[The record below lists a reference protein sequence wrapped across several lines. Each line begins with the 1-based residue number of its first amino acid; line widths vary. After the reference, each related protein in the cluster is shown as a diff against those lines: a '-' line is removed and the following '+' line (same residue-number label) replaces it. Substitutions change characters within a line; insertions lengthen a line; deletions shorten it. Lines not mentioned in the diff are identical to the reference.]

1 MPEHVDVDMV
11 NLAAW
16 QKLIWMLGLICVS
29 LLPYPISGYVH
40 SLRTATGCDV
50 YDTLASGDCSAALSQ
65 LMAFACTGP
74 CAGFSFSFPL
84 ALIVAFGALR
94 GHTRAILIGGLRATV
109 QSALVLAVAAC
120 VLWIGILF
128 FSGSLADLDRR
139 LLVTL
144 AAVTALLLFGVRL
157 LAQLV
162 RILGRDRR
170 LAPMLAAL
178 VAAAVIWAGLSGVPT
193 RGLLTGEF
201 VVAALLAIVVV
212 GGAAARR
219 TSSHLMQ
226 LLALAIAAHLVFLF
240 GAFVA
245 GHIADLPRGL
255 PILSLGVMLVSGLG
269 VLVVGALL
277 GGGRTG
283 GVFYNADQ
291 ARLPGAWPAIARL
304 TATSGQGRRAWVM
317 PSGGNAGFARAQFL
331 AEALAGQG
339 WDIVAC
345 VPADAPAPAES
356 WTAVTLPSHAP
367 FRMRTLAALS
377 AARSLA
383 RRFSGLAPT
392 RMWRFVHEY
401 EPAILHGRR
410 ALGRFAHQ
418 HPELRAD
425 VVICTDWTYGSA
437 ARAVAA
443 AYGAKLVYDVAEYAP
458 DQYFNDPTWIAHER
472 PLVEVVSRADQRK
485 ADLVTV
491 SGKLL
496 ARRIK
501 DEAQLSRD
509 PVIVPS
515 VSTAAA
521 PPVFRE
527 VAGPIRILY
536 KGDIVGERGVRTLIE
551 ALAVLRP
558 EYQLVLRGAA
568 DHGFLG
574 DLKRQVTRLGAE
586 HRVEFELLDGVGE
599 QPRETPADIGLVLW
613 QGESPKLA
621 YAVPDQ
627 LYEHIGKGRCV
638 VLVGAGEAAGVIEAT
653 GAGLAIGELTAAA
666 LSQALN
672 DLAIADIE
680 GFKRAAVAAAAEL
693 NRVAQ
698 GQELASAL

>member
-1 MPEHVDVDMV
+1 MEVDMV
-11 NLAAW
+11 NFAAR

-29 LLPYPISGYVH
+29 LLPYPVSGYVH
-40 SLRTATGCDV
+40 SLLAATGSDL
-50 YDTLASGDCSAALSQ
+50 YGALARGDCSAALSQ
-65 LMAFACTGP
+65 LMAFTCTGP
-74 CAGFSFSFPL
+74 CADLSFSFPL
-84 ALIVAFGALR
+84 ALIVGFGALR
-94 GHTRAILIGGLRATV
+94 RHTRAILGGRLRGAV
-109 QSALVLAVAAC
+109 WSALILAVASC

-128 FSGSLADLDRR
+128 FSGSLAALDRR

-144 AAVTALLLFGVRL
+144 AAVTALLLLGVRL
-157 LAQLV
+157 AAELL
-162 RILGRDRR
+162 RILGRDRT
-170 LAPMLAAL
+170 LVPILAAL
-178 VAAAVIWAGLSGVPT
+178 VAAAVIWAGLRGVPT
-193 RGLLTGEF
+193 RSLLTGEF
-201 VVAALLAIVVV
+201 VVAALLTIVMM

-226 LLALAIAAHLVFLF
+226 LLALTIAVHLVFLF

-245 GHIADLPRGL
+245 GNIADLPRGL
-255 PILSLGVMLVSGLG
+255 PILSLGAMLVSGLG
-269 VLVVGALL
+269 VLVARSLL
-277 GGGRTG
+277 GGGRPG
-283 GVFYNADQ
+283 GLPYSADQ
-291 ARLPGAWPAIARL
+291 ARLLSAWPAVARL
-304 TATSGQGRRAWVM
+304 SAMSGQGRRAWVM
-317 PSGGNAGFARAQFL
+317 PLSGGAGVARAQFL

-367 FRMRTLAALS
+367 FQMRTLAALS

-392 RMWRFVHEY
+392 WVWRFVHKY
-401 EPAILHGRR
+401 EPAILHSRR

-425 VVICTDWTYGSA
+425 VVICTDWAYWSA

-443 AYGAKLVYDVAEYAP
+443 VYGAKLVYDVAEYAP
-458 DQYFNDPTWIAHER
+458 DQYFNDPRWIAHDR
-472 PLVEVVSRADQRK
+472 PLVKVVSRADQQK
-485 ADLVTV
+485 ADLITV

-509 PVIVPS
+509 PVVVPS
-515 VSTAAA
+515 VPMGGA
-521 PPVFRE
+521 PPEFRE

-551 ALAVLRP
+551 ALPALRP

-568 DHGFLG
+568 DHSFLG

-586 HRVEFELLDGVGE
+586 HRVEFELLDDLDKQSAE
-599 QPRETPADIGLVLW
+599 IPADIGLVLW
-613 QGESPKLA
+613 HGESPKLA

-627 LYEHIGKGRCV
+627 LYEHFGAGRGV
-638 VLVGAGEAAGVIEAT
+638 VMVGAGEAARVIAAT
-653 GAGLAIGELTAAA
+653 GAGRAISELTAAT
-666 LSQALN
+666 LSQAMN
-672 DLAIADIE
+672 DLATADIE
-680 GFKRAAVAAAAEL
+680 GFKRAAIAAAAEL
-693 NRVAQ
+693 NRAAQ
-698 GQELASAL
+698 GRKLASAL